1 MADLEDLLLRTS
13 RTFALSIPRLPEP
26 LRREVTLAYLLFRI
40 ADTFEDATHWPK
52 ERRLQALA
60 DFRRLLDTSG
70 RGAGDDLL
78 AEARRLAGSWTA
90 GEPPIEHDGYL
101 DLLAA
106 TPTVLEA
113 HGALKPDGRAIVTRH
128 TGRTAEGMAQFVE
141 RHDETGHLELRDLEE
156 LRRYCYVVAGIVGE
170 LLTDLFL
177 RAEPDLGRFAD
188 PLHRRAARFG
198 EALQLVNILKDSAAD
213 SRAGRRYLP
222 ADVAPA
228 TVFALA
234 RRDLAVAGE
243 YVGLLQDGN
252 APPGVVAFTALPV
265 ELAWRTL
272 ARVEAE
278 GPGAK
283 LTRDEVGAAVEAL
296 EERLATGQ
304 PAVAADRGTAP
315 PTTPELPTS

>member
-1 MADLEDLLLRTS
+1 MADLEDVLLRTS

-52 ERRLQALA
+52 TRRLEALS
-60 DFRRLLDTSG
+60 DFRRLVEASG
-70 RGAGDDLL
+70 RGGGGDLL
-78 AEARRLAGSWTA
+78 AEARDLAAAWTA

-106 TPTVLEA
+106 TPAVLDA
-113 HGALKPDGRAIVTRH
+113 HRSLQPEGRAVVARH
-128 TGRTAEGMAQFVE
+128 TARTADGMAGFVE
-141 RHDETGHLELRDLEE
+141 RHDESGHLQLRDLDE

-177 RAEPDLGRFAD
+177 EAEPGLAPIAD
-188 PLHRRAARFG
+188 PLRSRAGRFG
-198 EALQLVNILKDSAAD
+198 EALQLVNILKDSTAD
-213 SRAGRRYLP
+213 ARAGRRYLP
-222 ADVAPA
+222 AEVDPG
-228 TVFALA
+228 TVFGLA
-234 RRDLAVAGE
+234 RRDLAIAGE
-243 YVGLLQDGN
+243 YVELLQEGD

-272 ARVEAE
+272 ARVETE

-283 LTRDEVGAAVEAL
+283 LTREEVGAAVEAL
-296 EERLATGQ
+296 ESRLAAGE
-304 PAVAADRGTAP
+304 PAVAADRDVATVSAP
-315 PTTPELPTS
+315 PLPRN

>member
-40 ADTFEDATHWPK
+40 ADTFEDATHWPT
-52 ERRLQALA
+52 ERRLRALA
-60 DFRRLLDTSG
+60 DFRRLVEASG
-70 RGAGDDLL
+70 RGGGDDLL
-78 AEARRLAGSWTA
+78 AEARDLAAAWTA

-106 TPTVLEA
+106 TPAVLDA
-113 HGALKPDGRAIVTRH
+113 HRSLQAVGRAIVAHH
-128 TGRTAEGMAQFVE
+128 TGRTAAGMADFVE
-141 RHDETGHLELRDLEE
+141 RHDASGHMELRDLDE

-177 RAEPDLGRFAD
+177 EAEPNLAPFAD
-188 PLHRRAARFG
+188 PLRSRAARFG
-198 EALQLVNILKDSAAD
+198 EALQLVNILKDSVAD
-213 SRAGRRYLP
+213 ARAGRQYLP
-222 ADVAPA
+222 DGVDPD

-243 YVGLLQDGN
+243 YVGLLQEGG
-252 APPGVVAFTALPV
+252 APPGMVAFTALPV

-272 ARVEAE
+272 TRVEAE

-283 LTRDEVGAAVEAL
+283 LTRDEVAAVVESL
-296 EERLATGQ
+296 ERRLASGE
-304 PAVAADRGTAP
+304 PAVATSPEPAP
-315 PTTPELPTS
+315 RPG